1 MCASAAICMLH
12 SHINTYTKE
21 KKMTNLILTAS
32 NWLNFG
38 FITDAYMS
46 ALRFVERR
54 ASIRSTIKE
63 LNKLSDRELDDM
75 GICRGMIVEIAEGA
89 RPHA

>member
-38 FITDAYMS
+38 FITDAYM
-46 ALRFVERR
+46 AILRRIERR
-54 ASIRSTIKE
+54 SSVKQTIKA
-63 LNKLSDRELDDM
+63 LDRLSDRELDDM
-75 GICRGMIVEIAEGA
+75 GICRGMINDIAKGG
-89 RPHA
+89 RPYT

>member
-1 MCASAAICMLH
+1 MLH

-38 FITDAYMS
+38 FIIDAYMS
-46 ALRFVERR
+46 AVRTIERR
-54 ASIRSTIKE
+54 AHIRSTIKT
-63 LNKLSDRELDDM
+63 LNSLSDRELDDM
-75 GICRGMIVEIAEGA
+75 GICRGMIDDVAKGVYQRA
-89 RPHA
+89 

>member
-1 MCASAAICMLH
+1 
-12 SHINTYTKE
+12 
-21 KKMTNLILTAS
+21 MTNLILTAS
-32 NWLNFG
+32 NRLNLG
-38 FITDAYMS
+38 FITDAYMTV
-46 ALRFVERR
+46 LRRIERR
-54 ASIRSTIKE
+54 TSVKNTIKE